1 MKNPLKSQIAGTVI
15 AIVLGLII
23 SPSSGRAAITL
34 VWGAQNDDNFALA
47 ASDLTTKLPTTIGS
61 VALLG
66 FYTSPVSASTFS
78 AYTTAN
84 QFLTNFTQLAATTV
98 GNGTSLAGT
107 FAGGGTI
114 STATGSIYEGKQLF
128 YVVGNASTVSAST
141 QMGVFTKST
150 WIIPVNPTGPTPTT
164 YTTDINQVTNDA
176 SSILFGSFLANG
188 GSYGADAYKLAAVIP
203 EPSSMSLLVMGLA
216 SALAFR
222 RKALVKREK
231 GV

>member
-1 MKNPLKSQIAGTVI
+1 MKTNLKSQIAGIVI
-15 AIVLGLII
+15 AFALGLMI

-47 ASDLTTKLPTTIGS
+47 ASDLATKLPTTIGS

-66 FYTSPVSASTFS
+66 FYNSPVTASTFS
-78 AYTTAN
+78 AYTSAS

-107 FAGGGTI
+107 FSGGGSI
-114 STATGSIYEGKQLF
+114 STATGSIYDGKQLF
-128 YVVGNASTVSAST
+128 YLVGNAATVSAST
-141 QMGVFTKST
+141 QMGVFTKSS
-150 WIIPVNPTGPTPTT
+150 WIVPANPSGPTPTT

-188 GSYGADAYKLAAVIP
+188 GSYGTDAYKLQAVIP
-203 EPSSMSLLVMGLA
+203 EPATGSLLMIGAVGLL
-216 SALAFR
+216 ALR
-222 RKALVKREK
+222 RLRKV
-231 GV
+231 